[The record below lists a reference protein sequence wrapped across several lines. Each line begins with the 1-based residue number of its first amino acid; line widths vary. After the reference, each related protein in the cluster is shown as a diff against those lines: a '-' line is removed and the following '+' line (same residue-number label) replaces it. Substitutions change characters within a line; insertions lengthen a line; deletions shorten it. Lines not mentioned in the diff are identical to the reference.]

1 MRNERRDGKSRKLV
15 PPASLRSPLNAPLVD
30 NPEDELIRLGFL
42 QMSQSAFRLDGKV
55 ALITGSARGIGAACA
70 SAFAEAGA
78 MVMVSDVLT
87 DAGNA
92 VAVAINEGGGAAAFT
107 PLDVTSEAQWQA
119 AIAATIT
126 RFAGLDVVVNNAG
139 IQIMKPLVR
148 TSYEEWRRQQAVNI
162 DGVFFGVKH
171 AILAMMPGGA
181 AGRGGSIV
189 NISSVGGL
197 VGFAGLAA
205 YSASKGAVTML
216 TKTAALECA
225 QAKWNIRINSVHPG
239 ATNTPLAEELMQEMV
254 RQGAATSIEEAIK
267 LTTRMHPMGRLGE
280 PIDIALAV
288 QFLASDASRWV
299 TGSAYAVDGG
309 FLAK

>member
-1 MRNERRDGKSRKLV
+1 VLGSNQRPFIR
-15 PPASLRSPLNAPLVD
+15 APLVD
-30 NPEDELIRLGFL
+30 NPHDELIMLGL
-42 QMSQSAFRLDGKV
+42 SQMSQSAFRLDGKV

-70 SAFAEAGA
+70 RAFAEAGA

-87 DAGNA
+87 DAGDA
-92 VAVAINEGGGAAAFT
+92 VAVAINEGGGTAAFT
-107 PLDVTSEAQWQA
+107 PLDVTSEAQWEA
-119 AIAATIT
+119 GIAATIT

-148 TSYEEWRRQQAVNI
+148 TSYEEWRRQHAVNI

-171 AILAMMPGGA
+171 AILAMMPGGT

-189 NISSVGGL
+189 NVSSVGGL

-225 QAKWNIRINSVHPG
+225 QANWNIRINSVHPG
-239 ATNTPLAEELMQEMV
+239 ATNTPLTEELNQAMV
-254 RQGAATSIEEAIK
+254 KQGAAASVEKATEMTK
-267 LTTRMHPMGRLGE
+267 RMHPMGRLGE

-299 TGSAYAVDGG
+299 TGSAYVVDGG
-309 FLAK
+309 FLAR